1 MSQNEWE
8 RYPNE
13 TSRSYDLFCQFLDM
27 GTSRNLRELA
37 QLTQQKVSKLQGLSS
52 RWNWKIRATAWDD
65 EQHKRKQDA
74 ELAECEEMAKR
85 HIRIA
90 MGLQMKG
97 LEGLKMFD
105 DEEKLRKMRTSDI
118 VNLFKLG
125 VDIERMYRVAPNER
139 PDEDK
144 PVVIKFAVDED
155 ELEDADFSSE
165 E

>member
-1 MSQNEWE
+1 MSQNQWE
-8 RYPNE
+8 RLPNE
-13 TSRSYDLFCQFLDM
+13 TTKSYDLFVGFLEM
-27 GTSRNLRELA
+27 GPRRNLKELA
-37 QLTQQKVSKLQGLSS
+37 EITKEKVSKIQALSS

-90 MGLQMKG
+90 MGLQMTG
-97 LEGLKMFD
+97 IQALKQF
-105 DEEKLRKMRTSDI
+105 ESPEKISKMRTSDV

-139 PDEDK
+139 VQEDK
-144 PVVIKFAVDED
+144 PVVIKFAVDDDED
-155 ELEDADFSSE
+155 EDFSTE

>member
-1 MSQNEWE
+1 
-8 RYPNE
+8 
-13 TSRSYDLFCQFLDM
+13 
-27 GTSRNLRELA
+27 
-37 QLTQQKVSKLQGLSS
+37 
-52 RWNWKIRATAWDD
+52 
-65 EQHKRKQDA
+65 
-74 ELAECEEMAKR
+74 
-85 HIRIA
+85 

>member
-1 MSQNEWE
+1 MSHNEWE

-13 TSRSYDLFCQFLDM
+13 TTKSYDLFIQFLDM
-27 GTSRNLRELA
+27 GPRRNLRELA
-37 QLTQQKVSKLQGLSS
+37 ELTKEKHHRIQALSS
-52 RWNWKIRATAWDD
+52 KWNWKIRATAWDD

-139 PDEDK
+139 VQEDK
-144 PVVIKFAVDED
+144 PVVIKFAVDDDED
-155 ELEDADFSSE
+155 EDFSPE